1 MRTLIFAALLAACS
15 VDHNTPEMPGPHQT
29 GGTTTYSYLDGASP
43 KVDVLFVIDSSA
55 AMAPHE
61 AEVQQTL
68 QLVASAAETR
78 LRGPRANLH
87 VGVLTGD
94 ASLGGAMRRI
104 DLVDGPYMIDRF
116 TPSVDLRNYH
126 SEFAATMMSLTSVG
140 TAGAAS
146 VQPLEA
152 IRSALDHNAQNAGF
166 VRDDAALAIVV
177 LAAEDDASP
186 GDPADYRAFV
196 QSLKTDSDDAMIAVA
211 APAGSTRLSAFAAG
225 KIAPLDSQ
233 GIVDFV
239 FQNACVPDSTGEGSP
254 VTCLYGTLLDSD
266 DAVPG
271 VQPSCVV
278 SDYGGTYAAC
288 GDGGATPCWRVKSN
302 PGTCGED
309 LEFTIDRGALDP
321 PSLINYV
328 TVECVTP

>member
-1 MRTLIFAALLAACS
+1 
-15 VDHNTPEMPGPHQT
+15 
-29 GGTTTYSYLDGASP
+29 
-43 KVDVLFVIDSSA
+43 
-55 AMAPHE
+55 MAPYE
-61 AEVQQTL
+61 AQVQQTL
-68 QLVASAAETR
+68 QLVVSTAETR

-94 ASLGGAMRRI
+94 MSLGGAMQRI

-126 SEFAATMMSLTSVG
+126 SEFADTMLALTSVG
-140 TAGAAS
+140 TAGADR

-152 IRSALDHNAQNAGF
+152 LRTALDHSVQNAGF
-166 VRDDAALAIVV
+166 LRDDASLAIVV

-196 QSLKTDSDDAMIAVA
+196 QSLKTEADDAMIAVA
-211 APAGSTRLSAFAAG
+211 APDGSTRLTAFADG
-225 KIAPLDSQ
+225 KIAPLNGP

-239 FQNACVPDSTGEGSP
+239 FQNACVPDATGEGSP
-254 VTCLYGTLLDSD
+254 VTCLYGALLDSD
-266 DAVPG
+266 AALPG

-278 SDYGGTYAAC
+278 SDSGGTYAAC
-288 GDGGATPCWRVKSN
+288 GDDGATPCWRITN
-302 PGTCGED
+302 DAGNCGAD
-309 LEFTIDRGALDP
+309 LAFTIDRGALDP
-321 PSLINYV
+321 PTLTNLV

>member
-15 VDHNTPEMPGPHQT
+15 TDHMPGMQQP
-29 GGTTTYSYLDGASP
+29 GTMTYTFLDGAAP

-55 AMAPHE
+55 AMAPYE
-61 AEVQQTL
+61 AQVQQTL
-68 QLVASAAETR
+68 QLVASTAETR

-104 DLVDGPYMIDRF
+104 DLVDGPYMLDRY

-126 SEFAATMMSLTSVG
+126 SEFATTMMSLTSVG

-152 IRSALDHNAQNAGF
+152 IRTALDHNAQNAGF
-166 VRDDAALAIVV
+166 LRDDAALAIVV

-196 QSLKTDSDDAMIAVA
+196 QSLKTDADDAMIAVA
-211 APAGSTRLSAFAAG
+211 APNGSTRLAAFAAG
-225 KIAPLDSQ
+225 KIAPLDGQ
-233 GIVDFV
+233 GIVEFV
-239 FQNACVPDSTGEGSP
+239 FQNACVPDATGEGSP
-254 VTCLYGTLLDSD
+254 VTCLYGALLDTD
-266 DAVPG
+266 TTQAG

-278 SDYGGTYAAC
+278 SDTGGTYAAC
-288 GDGGATPCWRVKSN
+288 GADGATPCYRITN
-302 PGTCGED
+302 DAGNCGTD
-309 LEFTIDRGALDP
+309 LELTIDRGAEDP
-321 PSLINYV
+321 PALINYV

>member
-1 MRTLIFAALLAACS
+1 MRTLILSGLLAACTTN
-15 VDHNTPEMPGPHQT
+15 HTPDMPGPHQP
-29 GGTTTYSYLDGASP
+29 GTMTYWYLDGAAP

-55 AMAPHE
+55 AMASHE
-61 AEVQQTL
+61 AQIQQTL
-68 QLVASAAETR
+68 QLVASTAETR

-94 ASLGGAMRRI
+94 TSTGGAMRHI

-116 TPSVDLRNYH
+116 TPSVDQRNYH
-126 SEFAATMMSLTSVG
+126 SEFATTMMSLTAVG
-140 TAGAAS
+140 TAGADR

-152 IRSALDHNAQNAGF
+152 IRTALDHNAQNAGF

-196 QSLKTDSDDAMIAVA
+196 QSLKTDANDAMIAVA
-211 APAGSTRLSAFAAG
+211 APDGSTRLSAFAAG

-239 FQNACVPDSTGEGSP
+239 FQNACVPDATGEGSP
-254 VTCLYGTLLDSD
+254 VTCLYGELLDSD
-266 DAVPG
+266 TALPG
-271 VQPSCVV
+271 VQPSCTV
-278 SDYGGTYAAC
+278 SDSGGTYPAC
-288 GDGGATPCWRVKSN
+288 GADGATPCWRVASDAGN
-302 PGTCGED
+302 CGSD

-321 PSLINYV
+321 PALINYV